1 MKMEVFVSE
10 KDKDFI
16 DACLS
21 ETNCYLY
28 IQDELQGEIL
38 KLKSLDQHDAEVRKH
53 VIAELEEFENEHR
66 LRARVISEEYPTY
79 NEEQKARLYAL
90 SSGRFEILG
99 KLKQKLNEM
108 KGEKQ

>member
-1 MKMEVFVSE
+1 MEVFVSE

-38 KLKSLDQHDAEVRKH
+38 KLKSLDQHDAEVRKQ
-53 VIAELEEFENEHR
+53 VIAELEEWADENT
-66 LRARVISEEYPTY
+66 ISNIISFDTETNTIFYED
-79 NEEQKARLYAL
+79 
-90 SSGRFEILG
+90 
-99 KLKQKLNEM
+99 LKQKLKEM
-108 KGEKQ
+108 KGE

>member
-1 MKMEVFVSE
+1 MKVFVSE

-38 KLKSLDQHDAEVRKH
+38 KLKSLDQHDAEVRKQ
-53 VIAELEEFENEHR
+53 VIAELEEWADENLTKLIKRGYFLHNNLRGLR
-66 LRARVISEEYPTY
+66 LVEY
-79 NEEQKARLYAL
+79 ED
-90 SSGRFEILG
+90 
-99 KLKQKLNEM
+99 LKQKLNEM
-108 KGEKQ
+108 KGEER

>member
-1 MKMEVFVSE
+1 MEVFVSE

-38 KLKSLDQHDAEVRKH
+38 KLKSLDQHDAEVRKQERQD
-53 VIAELEEFENEHR
+53 IFME
-66 LRARVISEEYPTY
+66 
-79 NEEQKARLYAL
+79 
-90 SSGRFEILG
+90 
-99 KLKQKLNEM
+99 LNEL
-108 KGEKQ
+108 KNYFDDRGEK